1 MCGHSRYLALM
12 RRRQLIV
19 GLGVAIAVALGVGVV
34 VFQPQKLFID
44 DVVDEARPD
53 EVTTTSVAGITDL
66 GSPPPTTAPPL
77 VGTFVSLDHP
87 TAGTAEVLTGSDGAR
102 VLRLEDFTT
111 DNGPDLF
118 VYLSTAPAD
127 GSTPFDTE
135 FVNLGDLKGNV
146 GNLNYDIPAEVDLGR
161 FATVVIWCRQFTSAF
176 GAAGLAT

>member
-1 MCGHSRYLALM
+1 MH
-12 RRRQLIV
+12 RRLLIV
-19 GLGVAIAVALGVGVV
+19 GLGVAVVAALGVGVA
-34 VFQPQKLFID
+34 VFQPHKLFID

-53 EVTTTSVAGITDL
+53 EATPTPTSGAPDL
-66 GSPPPTTAPPL
+66 AAPSPTTVPPL

-87 TAGTAEVLTGSDGAR
+87 TTGRAEVLTGSDGRR

-127 GSTPFDTE
+127 GSAPFDAE
-135 FVNLGDLKGNV
+135 FVNIGGLKGNV
-146 GNLNYDIPAEVDLGR
+146 GNQNYDIPAEVDLGR

-176 GAAGLAT
+176 GVAGLFN